1 MIDPIEKL
9 LDPNNSDN
17 IVLYTEMDEAVEF
30 EQIAL
35 IGMEGVDYAL
45 LRPLNTEEIAE
56 DEALVFAIRWI
67 DGERCLV
74 IEQDDDVVEAV
85 FEEYY
90 MLLEEEGEE

>member
-1 MIDPIEKL
+1 MDPIEML
-9 LDPNNSDN
+9 LDPNNGDN
-17 IVLYTEMDEAVEF
+17 IVLYDEHDQAVEF

-35 IGMEGVDYAL
+35 IGINGVDYVL
-45 LRPLNTEEIAE
+45 LRPLNTPEIAE

-74 IEQDDDVVEAV
+74 IEEDDETVDAV

-90 MLLEEEGEE
+90 LLLKEESDE

>member
-1 MIDPIEKL
+1 MDPIEML
-9 LDPNNSDN
+9 LDPNNGDN
-17 IVLYTEMDEAVEF
+17 IVLFDEQDRPVEF

-35 IGMEGVDYAL
+35 IGINGVDYAL
-45 LRPLNTEEIAE
+45 LRPLNTPEIGE

-74 IEQDDDVVEAV
+74 IEEDDDMVDAV

-90 MLLEEEGEE
+90 MLLEEAGDE

>member
-1 MIDPIEKL
+1 MDPIEML

-17 IVLYTEMDEAVEF
+17 IVLYGEHDEEVEF

-35 IGMEGVDYAL
+35 IGINGVDYVL
-45 LRPLNTEEIAE
+45 LRPLNDPLVAE

-74 IEQDDDVVEAV
+74 IEEDDETVDAV

-90 MLLEEEGEE
+90 MLLQEETGE